1 MLFGLMSGFFIMQSS
16 HEMTSL
22 KEALLRL
29 KDEALSKLSSVEKK
43 EDLTSL
49 KANYLGKK
57 GELRTVLATLGQI
70 PSEERALLG
79 KVANDVRDMLETE
92 IKQRE
97 SLIES
102 RMQSQ
107 MLERAID
114 TSVPGRMHLRGS
126 LHPLTQTE
134 NAITSVLDR
143 LGFAKASGPEI
154 EHDFYNFEALNIPK
168 THPARDMQDTFYVA
182 EDVMLRTHTSP
193 VQIRAMIAKKAP
205 PIRVMSFGRVYR
217 RDEDV
222 THSPMFTQVEGLYV
236 DENVS
241 LADLKS
247 TLREFVAGV
256 FAPDA
261 RIRMRP
267 SFFPFTEPSLEVDV
281 NCFQSGDH
289 HDCRLCKGTGW
300 IEILGAGMV
309 DPEVFRACGYDSERY
324 RGFAFGM
331 GVERIAMLRYGITD
345 IRLLFENDLRFLR
358 QF

>member
-1 MLFGLMSGFFIMQSS
+1 MIMHPP
-16 HEMTSL
+16 HETTTL
-22 KEALLRL
+22 DIKEALLRL
-29 KDEALSKLSSVEKK
+29 KQEALSKLRSVEKK
-43 EDLTSL
+43 EELATL
-49 KANYLGKK
+49 KACYLGKK
-57 GELRTVLATLGQI
+57 GELKAVLASLGQI
-70 PSEERALLG
+70 PSSERAELG
-79 KVANDVRDMLETE
+79 KVANEVRDLLQSQMEL
-92 IKQRE
+92 RE
-97 SLIES
+97 SLLED
-102 RMQSQ
+102 RRQSEVLSQ
-107 MLERAID
+107 SID
-114 TSVPGRMHLRGS
+114 TSVPGRLHQRGT
-126 LHPLTQTE
+126 LHPLTQTL
-134 NAITSVLDR
+134 NAIMAVLER

-193 VQIRAMIAKKAP
+193 VQIRAMIAKKVP
-205 PIRVMSFGRVYR
+205 PLRIMSFGRVFR

-236 DENVS
+236 DEHVS
-241 LADLKS
+241 LADLKG

-256 FAPDA
+256 FLVDA
-261 RIRMRP
+261 KIRMRP

-281 NCFQSGDH
+281 SCFAEGDH
-289 HDCRLCKGTGW
+289 QGCRLCKGTGW

-309 DPEVFRACGYDSERY
+309 DPEVFAACGYDSERY

-345 IRLLFENDLRFLR
+345 IRLFFENDLRFLR

>member
-1 MLFGLMSGFFIMQSS
+1 MQSS
-16 HEMTSL
+16 HDTSSL

-29 KDEALSKLSSVEKK
+29 KDEALSKLLSVEKK
-43 EDLTSL
+43 EDLLSL
-49 KANYLGKK
+49 KASYLGKK
-57 GELRTVLATLGQI
+57 GELRSVLSTLGQI
-70 PSEERALLG
+70 SADERAELG
-79 KVANDVRDMLETE
+79 KVANIVRDALEEE
-92 IKQRE
+92 IKLRE
-97 SLIES
+97 SYIES
-102 RMQSQ
+102 LVQTQ
-107 MLERAID
+107 ILERSID
-114 TSVPGRMHLRGS
+114 TSVPGRVHQRGS
-126 LHPLTQTE
+126 LHPLTQTQ
-134 NAITSVLDR
+134 NAIIAVLDR

-168 THPARDMQDTFYVA
+168 THPARDMQDTFYIA

-193 VQIRAMIAKKAP
+193 VQIRAMLAKKEP
-205 PIRVMSFGRVYR
+205 PIRVMSFGRVFR

-247 TLREFVAGV
+247 TLSEFVAGV
-256 FAPDA
+256 FAADA
-261 RIRMRP
+261 KIRMRP

-281 NCFQSGDH
+281 SCFAEGDPV
-289 HDCRLCKGTGW
+289 DCRLCKGTGW

-309 DPEVFRACGYDSERY
+309 DPEVFKACGYDSERY

>member
-1 MLFGLMSGFFIMQSS
+1 MQSS
-16 HEMTSL
+16 YDTSSL

-29 KDEALSKLSSVEKK
+29 KDEALLKLLSVEKK
-43 EDLTSL
+43 EDLLSL
-49 KANYLGKK
+49 KASYLGKK
-57 GELRTVLATLGQI
+57 GELRSVLATLGQI
-70 PSEERALLG
+70 PSEERAELG
-79 KVANDVRDMLETE
+79 KVANEVRDVLQSEMELRETF
-92 IKQRE
+92 
-97 SLIES
+97 IES
-102 RMQSQ
+102 RMQNEKLQCS
-107 MLERAID
+107 ID
-114 TSVPGRMHLRGS
+114 TSLPGRFHQRGS
-126 LHPLTQTE
+126 LHPLTQTQ
-134 NAITSVLDR
+134 NAITEVLDR

-168 THPARDMQDTFYVA
+168 THPARDMQDTFYIA

-205 PIRVMSFGRVYR
+205 PIRVMSFGRVFR

-247 TLREFVAGV
+247 TLSAFVAGV

-261 RIRMRP
+261 KIRMRP

-281 NCFQSGDH
+281 NCFAEGGHS
-289 HDCRLCKGTGW
+289 DCRLCKGTGW

-309 DPEVFRACGYDSERY
+309 DPEVFTACGYDSERY